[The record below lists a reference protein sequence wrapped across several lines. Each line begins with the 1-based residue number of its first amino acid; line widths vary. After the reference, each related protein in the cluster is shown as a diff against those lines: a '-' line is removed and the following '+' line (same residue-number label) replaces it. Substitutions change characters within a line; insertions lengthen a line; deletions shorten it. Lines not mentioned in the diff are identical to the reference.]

1 MIVLKFGGTSIK
13 NKDAIK
19 NIPSIVKSRGN
30 GQLVVVSALR
40 GVTDLLISLAEKL
53 KLNLNSD
60 IYNEVADFHNVHLE
74 LVSSID
80 LDLSIASELKKSLS
94 DLIEAIIQI
103 GHLSENSF
111 NRLLLQGELASSI
124 ILNKFL
130 EKHGIESK
138 IVEID
143 DLLEFENSSY
153 RLINEISSNRI
164 TITQG
169 FFAKKENEIINLG
182 RGGSDLSA
190 SIFGSLL
197 NAEEIQIWTD
207 VDGLMSADPRIVK
220 DARVIDK
227 ISFENMND
235 MARYGAKVLHPDTIK
250 PAIKSNIPV
259 RILNTFSPEN
269 SGTLIINELEENDI
283 RAVVLKQD
291 LLLCKVKN
299 SSDLNTIE
307 KLSYEINKLSKFN
320 LNVFEFFGN
329 DNSFEALIDDEIN
342 LELIDLFSE
351 AEFEQSNV
359 ICIIGKNPTK
369 FLRILK
375 TLPGNFNFNYN
386 TSNNSTIL
394 IIPPGD
400 QKKLLSLIHEIISS

>member
-80 LDLSIASELKKSLS
+80 LDLSIASELKKSLI

-197 NAEEIQIWTD
+197 NAQEIQIWTD

>member
-80 LDLSIASELKKSLS
+80 LDSSIASELKKSLS

>member
-60 IYNEVADFHNVHLE
+60 IFNEVSDFHNVHLE
-74 LVSSID
+74 LISSID
-80 LDLSIASELKKSLS
+80 LDSSIASELKKSLS

>member
-80 LDLSIASELKKSLS
+80 LDSSIASELKKSLI

>member
-80 LDLSIASELKKSLS
+80 LDSSIASELKKSLI

-197 NAEEIQIWTD
+197 NAQEIQIWTD